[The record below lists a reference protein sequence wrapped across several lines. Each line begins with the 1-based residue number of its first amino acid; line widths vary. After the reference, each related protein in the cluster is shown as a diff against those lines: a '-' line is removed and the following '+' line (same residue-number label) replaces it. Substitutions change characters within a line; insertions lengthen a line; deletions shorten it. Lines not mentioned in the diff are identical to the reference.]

1 MFAFQQALR
10 AIRNNWIA
18 SVSTITTMTLSLM
31 LLAAFSLLSLNIGL
45 LLQTMQGELELA
57 AYLAPAADGEAVVRQ
72 IESWAEVQQSSYT
85 SPEQAL
91 AELQAEFDYIGAVS
105 SQVENPLPATI
116 RIQLIDPSQ
125 TALISQRLRALPA
138 VADVEDGSDA
148 VATFIAV
155 NKALQVVGVVLITI
169 LLIAALFAIVNA
181 IRVAITA
188 RKDEIEVMRLVGAAP
203 RFIRA
208 PFLVEGVIFG
218 VISALIAIALTVP
231 TYAFIVNQ
239 LADQLVII
247 PFMSSP
253 ATITQVMVLLVIL
266 AILVGLVGSTISV
279 AQYLRERY

>member
-18 SVSTITTMTLSLM
+18 SVSTVTTMTLSLM

-57 AYLAPAADGEAVVRQ
+57 AYLSPAADGEAVVRQ
-72 IESWAEVQQSSYT
+72 IDSWAEVQETSYT

-116 RIQLIDPSQ
+116 RIQLVDPNQ
-125 TALISQRLRALPA
+125 TGLISQRLRALPS

-148 VATFIAV
+148 VITFIAV
-155 NKALQVVGVVLITI
+155 NKALQAVGVVLITI

-208 PFLVEGVIFG
+208 PFLIEGVIFG

-231 TYAFIVNQ
+231 TYSFIVNQ

-247 PFMSSP
+247 PFMYNP
-253 ATITQVMVLLVIL
+253 TTIAQVMILLLLL

-279 AQYLRERY
+279 AQYLRERH

>member
-1 MFAFQQALR
+1 
-10 AIRNNWIA
+10 
-18 SVSTITTMTLSLM
+18 MTLSLM

-57 AYLAPAADGEAVVRQ
+57 AYLTPAADGAAVVRQ
-72 IESWAEVQQSSYT
+72 IDSWVEVEQSSYT

-116 RIQLIDPSQ
+116 RIQLVDPSQ
-125 TALISQRLRALPA
+125 TGLISQRLRALPS

-155 NKALQVVGVVLITI
+155 NKALQVVGIVLITI

-203 RFIRA
+203 HFIRA
-208 PFLVEGVIFG
+208 PFLIEGLIFG
-218 VISALIAIALTVP
+218 VMSALIAIVLTVP
-231 TYAFIVNQ
+231 TYSFIVNQ

-247 PFMSSP
+247 PFMYNP
-253 ATITQVMVLLVIL
+253 TTIAQVMFLLLLL
-266 AILVGLVGSTISV
+266 AIVVGLVGSTISV